1 MTAMRSIRICAQW
14 LDNGGCL
21 LWSEPYMRPS
31 QLLSKLFAYHQ
42 PSYYGTL
49 IPTEPLA
56 IREVIKLPVRWAVDY
71 WIDLPVN
78 RHIEWSW
85 DEEAQRSMRIAP
97 LVRRSL
103 QEGWIIPDYDK
114 WRRGGSGFRID
125 WSRLLEAQPE
135 LKQEQQLTLDDR
147 LLADRWG
154 SQLIVAYLTDSEI
167 PLEERNLQLPGY
179 ERYVSAYRSMQG
191 MVRQDWMREEDWL
204 HVLGYEQEQLPFRL
218 ALRLSEPDASGR
230 WQLSIIVQGRQD
242 PAVTLTC
249 STLGDV
255 LEGSCPMDFQPLLK
269 ERIYRE
275 TRKIT
280 SLVHQLSDPNDP
292 NRMQEHLDDEGAWLF
307 LMEWSSKLIEHGV
320 SVLLPSWWEQI
331 RRAKPKLRTRI
342 LAGPGPVGGGMVGLE
357 QLLAFDWR
365 VSIGDLE
372 LTEEEYMQLLS
383 SGKHLVSIRGRWIAV
398 DQNMLQSIQKRLR
411 RYRREG
417 GIPLYEV
424 LEYGLLRDASRGQV
438 EEEEQEEESV
448 VIEMEFAAEMERYFN
463 QLRRIH
469 KPSLIPIPS
478 GLKGH
483 LRPYQHEGV
492 SWLVMLRRLGFG
504 GCLADDMGLG
514 KTVQWIAYLLHIL
527 ETEHPKRPSLLICPT
542 SVLGNWQ
549 KEFERFAPDLKIH
562 LHHGPARL
570 KGDAFIEAALDSD
583 VVLTSYAL
591 ASLDRDQ
598 LRLVR
603 WETLCLDEAQNIKNA
618 YTKQAQAIR
627 YLRAGH
633 RVALTGT
640 PLENRLSEL
649 WSIMNFVNPGYLGS
663 LHSFDRFARQAER
676 QQDEEG
682 IRKVQ
687 AIVRPFLLR
696 REKNDPAIS
705 LNLPS
710 KQEIKCYVTL
720 SPEQSVLY
728 EQQLDILFRR
738 IDSLHAMERRGT
750 VLATITKLKQLCDH
764 PALLTRQFDKPVDE
778 LLEQSHKLM
787 RLTEMVEE
795 VREANERCII
805 FTQYI
810 EMGKLLQKV
819 LSERLQ
825 EKVMFMHGGV
835 SKAERDL
842 MIASFQQARQDEPRG
857 VFILSLKTGGTGL
870 NLTSA
875 NHVFHYDRW
884 WNPAVENQASDRVY
898 RIGQE
903 RAVFVHKFISIGTLE
918 EKIDEMLE
926 RKLGLSSKIVGSGE
940 QWIGELTNEELRE
953 ILELR
958 RV

>member
-31 QLLSKLFAYHQ
+31 QLLGKLFAYHQ

-49 IPTEPLA
+49 IPTEPLR
-56 IREVIKLPVRWAVDY
+56 IREVIKLPVRWAADY

-78 RHIEWSW
+78 RHVAWSW
-85 DEEAQRSMRIAP
+85 DDEAQRSMRIAP
-97 LVRRSL
+97 LIRRSL
-103 QEGWIIPDYDK
+103 QEGWIIPDYDRWK
-114 WRRGGSGFRID
+114 RGGSGFRID
-125 WSRLLEAQPE
+125 WGRLLEAQPE
-135 LKQEQQLTLDDR
+135 LKHDERLALDDR
-147 LLADRWG
+147 LLADRWVN
-154 SQLIVAYLTDSEI
+154 QLVIAYLTDSEI
-167 PLEERNLQLPGY
+167 PHDERNSQLPCY
-179 ERYVSAYRSMQG
+179 ERYVSAYKSIQG
-191 MVRQDWMREEDWL
+191 MIRADWMSEEDWL
-204 HVLGYEQEQLPFRL
+204 HALGYEQEQLPFRL
-218 ALRLSEPDASGR
+218 ALRLSEPDTSSR
-230 WQLSIIVQGRQD
+230 WQLLIVVQG
-242 PAVTLTC
+242 LK
-249 STLGDV
+249 GDV
-255 LEGSCPMDFQPLLK
+255 MEGSCPSDWQPLLQ
-269 ERIYRE
+269 ERICRE
-275 TRKIT
+275 VRKIT
-280 SLVHQLSDPNDP
+280 GLVRQLSDPNHP
-292 NRMQEHLDDEGAWLF
+292 NQMRGHLDDEEAWLF
-307 LMEWSSKLIEHGV
+307 LMEWSSTLIEYGV
-320 SVLLPSWWEQI
+320 SVLLPSWWEQV
-331 RRAKPKLRTRI
+331 RRARPKLRTRI
-342 LAGPGPVGGGMVGLE
+342 LSNPGSFGGGMVGLE
-357 QLLAFDWR
+357 HLLAFDWR

-383 SGKHLVSIRGRWIAV
+383 SGRHLVSMRGRWIAV

-411 RYRREG
+411 RYQREG

-424 LEYGLLRDASRGQV
+424 LEYGLLRDVRLGQD
-438 EEEEQEEESV
+438 EEDMWEQDAVS
-448 VIEMEFAAEMERYFN
+448 IEMEFAAELERYFD

-469 KPSLIPIPS
+469 KPEMIPIPS
-478 GLKGH
+478 RLKGE

-527 ETEHPKRPSLLICPT
+527 ETENPKRPSLLICPT

-549 KEFERFAPDLKIH
+549 KEFERFAPVLKIH

-570 KGDAFIEAALDSD
+570 KGDAFIETALDAD
-583 VVLTSYAL
+583 VVLTSYSL

-598 LRLVR
+598 LRLIR

-663 LHSFDRFARQAER
+663 LRSFDRFARQAER

-710 KQEIKCYVTL
+710 KQEIKCYITL

-728 EQQLDILFRR
+728 EQQLDLLFRR
-738 IDSLHAMERRGT
+738 IDSLQAMERRGT

-764 PALLTRQFDKPVDE
+764 PALLTREFDRPADE
-778 LLEQSHKLM
+778 LLDQSHKLM

-810 EMGKLLQKV
+810 EMGRLMQKV
-819 LSERLQ
+819 LGERLK

-835 SKAERDL
+835 TKAERDE
-842 MIASFQQARQDEPRG
+842 MIASFQASRPDEPRG

-958 RV
+958 RA

>member
-31 QLLSKLFAYHQ
+31 QLLGKLFTYHQ

-49 IPTEPLA
+49 IPTEPLSV
-56 IREVIKLPVRWAVDY
+56 REVIKLPVRWAVDY

-78 RHIEWSW
+78 RHIAWSW
-85 DEEAQRSMRIAP
+85 DDEALRSMRIAP
-97 LVRRSL
+97 IIRRSL
-103 QEGWIIPDYDK
+103 QAGWMIPDYDR
-114 WRRGGSGFRID
+114 WRRGNAAFRID
-125 WSRLLEAQPE
+125 WGRLLEEPAE
-135 LKQEQQLTLDDR
+135 GKQEQLLSLEDR
-147 LLADRWG
+147 MLADRWA
-154 SQLIVAYLTDSEI
+154 SQLVLAYLTDSEI
-167 PLEERNLQLPGY
+167 PDAERSSQLPGY
-179 ERYVSAYRSMQG
+179 ERYVSAYRSMQA
-191 MVRQDWMREEDWL
+191 MVREAWLSEEDWL
-204 HVLGYEQEQLPFRL
+204 HALGYEQEQLPFRL
-218 ALRLSEPDASGR
+218 MLRLSEPDAGGR
-230 WQLSIIVQGRQD
+230 WHLSIFVQDRKD
-242 PAVTLTC
+242 PTLALTC
-249 STLGDV
+249 AMSGDV
-255 LEGSCPMDFQPLLK
+255 LEGNCPDEWQPLLT

-280 SLVHQLSDPNDP
+280 SLVKELADANHPNL
-292 NRMQEHLDDEGAWLF
+292 MLEHLDDEGAWQF
-307 LMEWSSKLIEHGV
+307 LMEWSSKLIAHGV

-331 RRAKPKLRTRI
+331 RRTRPRLRTRI
-342 LAGPGPVGGGMVGLE
+342 LGSPGPAGGGMLGLE

-372 LTEEEYMQLLS
+372 LTEEEYRQLIA
-383 SGKHLVSIRGRWIAV
+383 SGRHLVSIRGRWIAV
-398 DQNMLQSIQKRLR
+398 DLNMLQDIQKRLR
-411 RYRREG
+411 RYQREG

-424 LEYGLLRDASRGQV
+424 LEYGLLRETSRVQEGETG
-438 EEEEQEEESV
+438 EEEGFG
-448 VIEMEFAAEMERYFN
+448 IEMEFAAEFERYFD

-469 KPSLIPIPS
+469 KPPLIPVPS
-478 GLKGH
+478 GLRGQ

-492 SWLVMLRRLGFG
+492 SWLAMLRRLGFG

-514 KTVQWIAYLLHIL
+514 KTIQWIAYLLHIL
-527 ETEHPKRPSLLICPT
+527 ETERPKRPSLLICPT

-549 KEFERFAPDLKIH
+549 KEFERFAPELRIH
-562 LHHGPARL
+562 LHHGPMRL
-570 KGDAFIEAALDSD
+570 KGDAFIEAALASD

-598 LRLVR
+598 LRLIR

-663 LHSFDRFARQAER
+663 LRSFDRFARRAER
-676 QQDEEG
+676 LQDEEG

-696 REKNDPAIS
+696 REKNDPTIS

-720 SPEQSVLY
+720 SPEQSALY
-728 EQQLDILFRR
+728 EQQLDLLFRR

-764 PALLTRQFDKPVDE
+764 PALLTREVDRPTEE

-795 VREANERCII
+795 VREAKERCII

-810 EMGKLLQKV
+810 EMGRLMQKV
-819 LSERLQ
+819 LSGRLR
-825 EKVMFMHGGV
+825 EKVMFMHGGIG
-835 SKAERDL
+835 KAERDQ
-842 MIASFQQARQDEPRG
+842 MIASFQAERQDEPRG

-898 RIGQE
+898 RIGQ
-903 RAVFVHKFISIGTLE
+903 RRSVFVHKFISIGTLE

-926 RKLGLSSKIVGSGE
+926 RKLGLSNRIVGSGE
-940 QWIGELTNEELRE
+940 QWIGELSNEELRE

-958 RV
+958 RG